1 MDASWLGEVLGV
13 RSPEDLFD
21 SERGLVYKGLLGVDF
36 NSVRAVLGM
45 NLEYSLGPGCGTES
59 DTPAR
64 SYNAVTVRL
73 ECAQVSAVDSRVT
86 RDRDPDASTIITMR
100 TPVTGSGYE
109 IRLGQSRLQLVVVCG
124 SVAVVGCSP
133 HWLE

>member
-13 RSPEDLFD
+13 RSPEDLFG

-45 NLEYSLGPGCGTES
+45 NLEYSIGPGCGNES

-73 ECAQVSAVDSRVT
+73 EFAQG
-86 RDRDPDASTIITMR
+86 ASTIITMR

>member
-1 MDASWLGEVLGV
+1 MDASWLAEVLGV

-45 NLEYSLGPGCGTES
+45 NLEYSIGPGCGNES

-73 ECAQVSAVDSRVT
+73 EFAQVSAVDSRVT

-100 TPVTGSGYE
+100 TPTTS
-109 IRLGQSRLQLVVVCG
+109 ILTRHC
-124 SVAVVGCSP
+124 
-133 HWLE
+133 